1 MTDENEI
8 KWTAGSNPAF
18 RSDANSSPTPGA
30 RHARVL
36 APHSRSRAG
45 RTSSRNG
52 RACPVT
58 PFLLNTGAR
67 ALRPAAT
74 VDSPV
79 RATLSTAG
87 ARAGDVDSGRV
98 GESQSRARTTFY
110 LTWPETSDAQHGRD
124 GEGGSG
130 HVVPTC
136 STESERSGWAG
147 QPIPFHGLLDSP
159 ASPRAPLAHA
169 GAPVEPLLPQRVLPL
184 EPSRGA
190 LLPAV
195 SDRAA
200 GPSSAFRAIQAGLAT
215 IGWDLRSA
223 EIDVGAGTAR
233 IELRRAALMV
243 TFDARNGS
251 ASTTRE
257 NAEVETEAIGRRGD
271 RFLAERIHM
280 RFLGRDRHTGLRSGL
295 RSLANYVAD
304 NAVGGGDRIETR
316 NIFRVLLS
324 EGADTQ

>member
-147 QPIPFHGLLDSP
+147 QSIPFHGLLDSP

-169 GAPVEPLLPQRVLPL
+169 GAPVEPLLPAR
-184 EPSRGA
+184 SR
-190 LLPAV
+190 
-195 SDRAA
+195 SDAGRARSLTTRAA
-200 GPSSAFRAIQAGLAT
+200 TCRCGIVRERHAVASLPGHGGGAAVFS
-215 IGWDLRSA
+215 IG
-223 EIDVGAGTAR
+223 
-233 IELRRAALMV
+233 RAA
-243 TFDARNGS
+243 R
-251 ASTTRE
+251 
-257 NAEVETEAIGRRGD
+257 
-271 RFLAERIHM
+271 
-280 RFLGRDRHTGLRSGL
+280 
-295 RSLANYVAD
+295 
-304 NAVGGGDRIETR
+304 
-316 NIFRVLLS
+316 
-324 EGADTQ
+324 